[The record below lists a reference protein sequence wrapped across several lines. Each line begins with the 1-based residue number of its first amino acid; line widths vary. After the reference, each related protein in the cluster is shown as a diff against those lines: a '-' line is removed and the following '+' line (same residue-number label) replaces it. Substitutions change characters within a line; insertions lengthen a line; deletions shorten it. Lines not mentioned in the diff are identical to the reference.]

1 MTFRT
6 PIPQFIAIDFM
17 NNGEILNAANL
28 NDRMLHKLDDKSE
41 FLRSNLDVEVT
52 KSTRIADLVGE
63 DYDGI
68 ETTPCWTTNH
78 NFTSTATH
86 HLAIEGLDTNLSRV
100 DASSTD
106 QTNRLANNDVYVGED
121 SNTPGTPTWLTPNA
135 FPLGSNHHAAIQ
147 GLDDYAKVTRNTTDS
162 LTAGQ
167 DILDIQMLTRIGEIG
182 GLTTDLGA
190 LQAFTGQTG
199 VAGHESKL
207 IVHTSDIAA
216 LSLLTSTGPLGSQV
230 AENETDITAL
240 ETLTGVTGHTSQIGT
255 LRTEMDTV
263 FLVAPGTHASKIA
276 ALEAS
281 IGIIN
286 TTYAT
291 QLNSILTHLG
301 SAPTSVLGPFTLPTV

>member
-199 VAGHESKL
+199 GAGHESKL

-216 LSLLTSTGPLGSQV
+216 LELLTGAGPLGSQV
-230 AENETDITAL
+230 AINVINIDALEAVDIVHNSDILAL
-240 ETLTGVTGHTSQIGT
+240 ETD
-255 LRTEMDTV
+255 MA
-263 FLVAPGTHASKIA
+263 LVLPLAAGTHASKIA